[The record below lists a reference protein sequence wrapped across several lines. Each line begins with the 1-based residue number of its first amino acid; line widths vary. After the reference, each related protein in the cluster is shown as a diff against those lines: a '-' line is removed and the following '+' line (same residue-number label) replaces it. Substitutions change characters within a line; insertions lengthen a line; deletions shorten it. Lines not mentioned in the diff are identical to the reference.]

1 MSTSVPELQAATAV
15 SVNVTKDM
23 LSVELSDGRM
33 IAAPVAWFPR
43 LRHGTMAERRRW
55 RIIGPGIGVHWP
67 ELDEDISVE
76 GLLLG
81 RPSGESQASIRRWL
95 EQRKNAKA
103 DNGSRTRRRRSE

>member
-23 LSVELSDGRM
+23 LAVDLSDGRT

-55 RIIGPGIGVHWP
+55 RIIGPGMGIHWP

-95 EQRKNAKA
+95 EQRKHSKSG
-103 DNGSRTRRRRSE
+103 NGSRGRRKK